1 LGRKVTIV
9 LDNGIVVDESRD
21 SKNYTSFEDAMA
33 VFGEVRV
40 ILGATVHHW
49 GAMGQNF
56 DDVERYLRTN
66 DTPTSAAFVLQED
79 RVSCI
84 VSPVNVAWHAG
95 NGHGNCITIGIE
107 CRPEMTP
114 GDLLTLES
122 LIRWLE
128 STYGELLVYKHMDW
142 VSTAC
147 PGLYASKIDEIV
159 ERVNNVSIAP
169 PPVVNPPE
177 DHVTSDQHGG
187 CCCCVHC

>member
-1 LGRKVTIV
+1 MTIV
-9 LDNGIVVDESRD
+9 LDNGIVIDESRD
-21 SKNYTSFEDAMA
+21 SKNFTSFEDCMA
-33 VFGEVRV
+33 IFGEARQ
-40 ILGATVHHW
+40 ILGVTVHHW
-49 GAMGQNF
+49 GNMGQDF
-56 DDVERYLRTN
+56 DDVDVFLRTN
-66 DTPTSAAFVLQED
+66 NTPTSAHFVLQED

-84 VSPVNVAWHAG
+84 VSPDNVAWHAG
-95 NGHGNCITIGIE
+95 NAHGNAITIGIE

-128 STYGELLVYKHMDW
+128 ATYGELLVYKHMDW
-142 VSTAC
+142 VATAC

-169 PPVVNPPE
+169 PPVETIPE
-177 DHVTSDQHGG
+177 DHATSHEHGG